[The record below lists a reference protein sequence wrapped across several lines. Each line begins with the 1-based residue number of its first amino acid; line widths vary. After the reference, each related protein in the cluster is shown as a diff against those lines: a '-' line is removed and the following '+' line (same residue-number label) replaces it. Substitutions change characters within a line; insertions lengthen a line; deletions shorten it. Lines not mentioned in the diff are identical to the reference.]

1 MTSRKKSSSNYSNQ
15 VFLEERCSL
24 NELIGLLS
32 KRWVT
37 EVLFSI
43 EEGNNRFTTLKTDL
57 QFISDNILAD
67 RLKLLEEYQ
76 FISKESFSE
85 IPPRVEYTLT
95 ATGQELSRILETLCD
110 FSDHCSS
117 ASSRF
122 KTADNLSEK

>member
-1 MTSRKKSSSNYSNQ
+1 MTSRKTSSSNYSNQ

-24 NELIGLLS
+24 NELINLLS
-32 KRWVT
+32 KRWIT

-43 EEGNNRFTTLKTDL
+43 EEGNNRFTTLKADL

-76 FISKESFSE
+76 FISKESFTE

-95 ATGQELSRILETLCD
+95 NAGQELTRFLETLCN
-110 FSDHCSS
+110 FSNHNMNSVVQLI
-117 ASSRF
+117 
-122 KTADNLSEK
+122 KK